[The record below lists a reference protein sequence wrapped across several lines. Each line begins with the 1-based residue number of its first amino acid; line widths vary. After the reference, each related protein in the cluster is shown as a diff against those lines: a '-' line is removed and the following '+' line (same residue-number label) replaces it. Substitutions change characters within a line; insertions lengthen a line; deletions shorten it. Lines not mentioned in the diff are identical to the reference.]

1 MLFNK
6 NENSHLYYLLDNS
19 NVLTVLYL
27 INMQLVW
34 GQQG

>member
-19 NVLTVLYL
+19 NVLYL